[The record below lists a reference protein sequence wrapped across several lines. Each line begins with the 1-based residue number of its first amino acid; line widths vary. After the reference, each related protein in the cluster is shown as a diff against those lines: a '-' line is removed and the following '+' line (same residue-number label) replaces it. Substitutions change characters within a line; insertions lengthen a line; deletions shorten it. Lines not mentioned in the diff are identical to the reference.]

1 MNIIRTATR
10 EDAPVIYAIH
20 RASLTTL
27 CTTHYS
33 PDILQRWFATKTVE
47 GYYPALDR
55 GEMFVCECGVAMAGF
70 GHAVP
75 GEIEGIFVHPEFAG
89 QGVGASLLDYAV
101 ARARAGHSGPI
112 KVVAT
117 LNAQAFYARY
127 GFSPIKQYSISRGDF
142 DFPVV
147 EMRRTFL

>member
-1 MNIIRTATR
+1 MNVIRTATR
-10 EDAPVIYAIH
+10 DNAPLIYAIH
-20 RASLTTL
+20 KASLTIL

-55 GEMFVCECGVAMAGF
+55 GEMFMCECRDAIAGF

-75 GEIEGIFVHPEFAG
+75 GEIEGIFVHPDFAG

-101 ARARAGHSGPI
+101 ARARLGHSGPI

-117 LNAQAFYARY
+117 LNAQSFYEKH
-127 GFSPIKQYSISRGDF
+127 GFSPVKQYSISRADF

-147 EMRRTFL
+147 EMSGTFL